1 MKRKCEF
8 LKRKMRVFETQ
19 MRVFET
25 QMRVFETQ
33 FFFQKSILV
42 TFYRAFRV
50 QSFFNLT
57 GDYRL

>member
-1 MKRKCEF
+1 
-8 LKRKMRVFETQ
+8 MRVFETQ

-33 FFFQKSILV
+33 NFFQKSILV